1 MDNGETKQKNI
12 LSNNHE
18 TIITL
23 ICNQQHENY
32 RTKPFEINTPSKTK
46 TDNITYNKYNK
57 VKQTPKLYF
66 RNSNNEISSKRITL
80 TNNVI
85 RKSKTLKQ
93 QTSKE
98 EHLLKQES
106 PLDNNYIHT
115 AGELM
120 HIKNNSPLKKQ
131 NLSSKTNSVSTNKNN
146 CNSKNESCFKK
157 KPKHFVSLFNNNQ
170 NSKSNFKSNYK
181 TNNNNIN
188 INEIPAFTLFECNDN
203 DINNSSR
210 NSKSSF
216 RDISQKNATLNLNNS
231 THIYNNSVNQLSS
244 ISKNNDLNSVR
255 TFLTKQI
262 DNQDKCKLQYNVTY
276 NDEGYNENSKVSLV
290 TKEKLSNTSTK
301 KTNVEGIL
309 KIKKQNELKKEK
321 VRLRKTLTV
330 ALEHSNTLVSIVD
343 SSRRNSEINSG
354 GSSMLLNKKDSF
366 ELKFIKKEQPRKSL
380 LSQHQQKQASPNNN
394 NNNLIEYQP
403 TTISKS
409 KTTTTN
415 VFPLFMKQIETG
427 DFNCLKRN
435 NNIKSDTSNSNNSMN
450 SYQSEDIIEDDS
462 SKPNAIYTKGPI
474 YSINDVNAKNC
485 KTNPENYYN
494 ELLHRYLFQNLD
506 FGRESEESSDDE
518 EDSDLF
524 NGDYFDNCINICL
537 NNKIGQLHQD
547 IKALTNTK
555 ETLDLIEQ
563 YYQKE
568 IQRMQYE
575 INKQSSY
582 TNALTPPV
590 PFPNTV
596 DQDITNQQSTTT
608 NQNGDDD
615 VISLNQSIIQ
625 RELDYKE
632 TLKSLLIELQI
643 PSSSTNSNT
652 KTLCNEELL
661 QEVNEFISQG
671 EEFLPDSNK
680 SKTDISSET
689 PSQKQST
696 KMVTSFKQKSSS
708 IRKDIAR
715 ELIQEFLNFKKEETQ
730 YKFEI
735 PFKYQMSNCV
745 KCIKE
750 KALKKKLIKIYENK
764 VFEIIDKNN
773 TIRRI
778 FPDSYEIIF
787 YKNKDI
793 QQRFPNGQIAFYY
806 HINKSCEFRYMNEGF
821 WVSKFPNG
829 QYEKHYSNNNTDIKF
844 ENGSYR
850 IIRPKEGEL
859 VMASNGA
866 VVIQDKNGKILMK
879 ESRLPQIN

>member
-1 MDNGETKQKNI
+1 MDNGETKHKNM
-12 LSNNHE
+12 LPTDHE

-23 ICNQQHENY
+23 ICNQQHENHS
-32 RTKPFEINTPSKTK
+32 TKPFDINTPKK
-46 TDNITYNKYNK
+46 IKNDNITSSKSNNAKP
-57 VKQTPKLYF
+57 TMKLYF
-66 RNSNNEISSKRITL
+66 KNSNNQISSKKIT
-80 TNNVI
+80 TSNAFI
-85 RKSKTLKQ
+85 YKSKTLKQ
-93 QTSKE
+93 QNSKE
-98 EHLLKQES
+98 NHLLNQENS
-106 PLDNNYIHT
+106 LETNCIHT

-120 HIKNNSPLKKQ
+120 HIKNCSPLKKK
-131 NLSSKTNSVSTNKNN
+131 NLSSKTNSVSTHINN
-146 CNSKNESCFKK
+146 SNSKNESCFKK
-157 KPKHFVSLFNNNQ
+157 KPKHFLSLFNNHN
-170 NSKSNFKSNYK
+170 NKSNNNFKSNYK

-188 INEIPAFTLFECNDN
+188 EIPAFTLFESNDN
-203 DINNSSR
+203 DMNNSSR

-216 RDISQKNATLNLNNS
+216 RDISQGSRILNLNNS
-231 THIYNNSVNQLSS
+231 THIHNNSMNQFSS
-244 ISKNNDLNSVR
+244 ISKINDLNSIKA
-255 TFLTKQI
+255 FPTKQI
-262 DNQDKCKLQYNVTY
+262 DNQDKYKLHYNVIQ
-276 NDEGYNENSKVSLV
+276 NDEETNENSKVSLV
-290 TKEKLSNTSTK
+290 TKERLSNITTK

-309 KIKKQNELKKEK
+309 KIKKQTELKKEK
-321 VRLRKTLTV
+321 VWLRKTLTV
-330 ALEHSNTLVSIVD
+330 ALEQSNTLVSMKD
-343 SSRRNSEINSG
+343 SSRRSSEIKSE
-354 GSSMLLNKKDSF
+354 GSSMLLNGKGSF

-380 LSQHQQKQASPNNN
+380 LSQQQQKQASPNNN

-403 TTISKS
+403 TNISKS
-409 KTTTTN
+409 KTITTN
-415 VFPLFMKQIETG
+415 AFPLFMKQIETG
-427 DFNCLKRN
+427 DFHCLKRN
-435 NNIKSDTSNSNNSMN
+435 NNIKSDNSNSNNSVN

-462 SKPNAIYTKGPI
+462 SKPNAVYTKGPI

-547 IKALTNTK
+547 IKALTSTK

-568 IQRMQYE
+568 ILRMQYE
-575 INKQSSY
+575 LSKQSSY
-582 TNALTPPV
+582 TNALTPPI

-596 DQDITNQQSTTT
+596 DQDITNQQYTTT
-608 NQNGDDD
+608 NQNGDYDD
-615 VISLNQSIIQ
+615 LISLNQSIIQ

-643 PSSSTNSNT
+643 PTSSTSDT

-661 QEVNEFISQG
+661 QEVNEFLSQG
-671 EEFLPDSNK
+671 EEFLPETNK

-696 KMVTSFKQKSSS
+696 KMITSFKQKSSS

-715 ELIQEFLNFKKEETQ
+715 ELIQEFLNFKKEEAQ

-806 HINKSCEFRYMNEGF
+806 HINKSCEFRYINEGF

-850 IIRPKEGEL
+850 IIKPKEGEL

-866 VVIQDKNGKILMK
+866 VVIQDKNGKVLIK
-879 ESRLPQIN
+879 ESRLPQID